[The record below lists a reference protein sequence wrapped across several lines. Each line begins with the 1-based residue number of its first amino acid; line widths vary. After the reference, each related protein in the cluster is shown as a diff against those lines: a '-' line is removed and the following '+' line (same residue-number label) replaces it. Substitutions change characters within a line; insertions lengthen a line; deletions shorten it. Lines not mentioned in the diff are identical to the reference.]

1 MYSDSFSTFHCPICD
16 ARVEEIDVRC
26 SICGIS
32 LITYANYYKNAHR
45 GNSEAQMVLGMF
57 YRNGTYVERDAKK
70 GFYWT
75 KRAADSGN
83 AHAKLGVACC
93 YLDGL
98 GVEQNYVRAIY
109 WLIESRKGGDSDAA
123 KKLRQFG
130 IIDAQFVGGE
140 DGLISLTRT
149 K

>member
-1 MYSDSFSTFHCPICD
+1 MYESQEIFHCPDCN
-16 ARVEEIDVRC
+16 ARV
-26 SICGIS
+26 SINDLHCPCCGSS
-32 LITYANYYKNAHR
+32 LEKYVLYYRTAQIGYAD
-45 GNSEAQMVLGMF
+45 SQVLLGML
-57 YRNGTYVERDAKK
+57 YRKGIYVERNAKK

-75 KRAADSGN
+75 KKAADSGD

-98 GVEQNYVRAIY
+98 GVEQNFTRAIY
-109 WLIESRKGGDSDAA
+109 WLIESRRGGDADAA
-123 KKLRQFG
+123 KKLLQLG
-130 IIDAQFVGGE
+130 IADAQFIGGE